1 LIHGNRARE
10 ALVGIFAGFATSGNR
25 TPLAALSRQERGQGV
40 ALLIGGLDSGIA
52 APQTSTVGFARS
64 VRYSGEAMKV
74 RNSLKSL
81 RNRHRD
87 NRLVRRKGRVY
98 IINKTQ
104 KRFKARQG

>member
-1 LIHGNRARE
+1 MFRTRPFDNLSPE
-10 ALVGIFAGFATSGNR
+10 LVRKKAGAWD
-25 TPLAALSRQERGQGV
+25 AWV
-40 ALLIGGLDSGIA
+40 ALDRRGGLRH
-52 APQTSTVGFARS
+52 TSASSIDRRGPVPSREDPL
-64 VRYSGEAMKV
+64 VMNVKV

-104 KRFKARQG
+104 RRYKARQG

>member
-1 LIHGNRARE
+1 MYSPNFCRICDARELKNRASARD
-10 ALVGIFAGFATSGNR
+10 ALIA
-25 TPLAALSRQERGQGV
+25 
-40 ALLIGGLDSGIA
+40 GLDSGIR

>member
-1 LIHGNRARE
+1 MRLTNSSAVGHSPRVE
-10 ALVGIFAGFATSGNR
+10 LLVNA
-25 TPLAALSRQERGQGV
+25 V
-40 ALLIGGLDSGIA
+40 
-52 APQTSTVGFARS
+52 
-64 VRYSGEAMKV
+64 KV